1 MGNIV
6 LTGVTVFVVVM
17 IAIGMKRGLVKTAFS
32 FGSIFIALVLVNI
45 LTPVA
50 KEAIKNTPVYDSIN
64 QNIQSYVSEHIA
76 TSTEKMTETG
86 INNQEKIIN
95 ELPLPNGLKESLTK
109 NNNQS
114 SYDSLAVNTFKEYV
128 VAYLTDVV
136 LNAVVY
142 ILLFMVISILMKT
155 LVEVLN
161 IVTKLPVI
169 HTFNMAGGALIGFAQ
184 AILII
189 WLLCMVVTIFSSTSW
204 GQTVC
209 KAIADNG
216 VLSMIYD
223 NNLIQ
228 NIVNSLF

>member
-1 MGNIV
+1 M
-6 LTGVTVFVVVM
+6 VM

-32 FGSIFIALVLVNI
+32 FGSIFIALILVNI

-76 TSTEKMTETG
+76 TSTENMTETG

-161 IVTKLPVI
+161 IVTKLQVI

>member
-1 MGNIV
+1 MGNIM

-32 FGSIFIALVLVNI
+32 FGSIFIALILVNI

-50 KEAIKNTPVYDSIN
+50 KEVIKNTPVYDSIN

-76 TSTEKMTETG
+76 TSTENMTE
-86 INNQEKIIN
+86 IIN

>member
-1 MGNIV
+1 MGNII

-50 KEAIKNTPVYDSIN
+50 KEVIKNTPVYDSIN

-76 TSTEKMTETG
+76 TSTENMTETG

-136 LNAVVY
+136 LNA
-142 ILLFMVISILMKT
+142 VISILMKT

>member
-1 MGNIV
+1 MGNIM

-32 FGSIFIALVLVNI
+32 FGSIFIALILVNI

-50 KEAIKNTPVYDSIN
+50 KEVIKNTPVYDSIN

-76 TSTEKMTETG
+76 TSTENMTETG

-114 SYDSLAVNTFKEYV
+114 SYDSLAVN
-128 VAYLTDVV
+128 TDVV

>member
-1 MGNIV
+1 MGNIM

-32 FGSIFIALVLVNI
+32 FGSIFIALILVNI

-50 KEAIKNTPVYDSIN
+50 KEVIKNTPVYDSIN

-76 TSTEKMTETG
+76 TSTENMTETG
-86 INNQEKIIN
+86 I
-95 ELPLPNGLKESLTK
+95 
-109 NNNQS
+109 NNQS

>member
-1 MGNIV
+1 MGNII

-50 KEAIKNTPVYDSIN
+50 KEVIKNTPVYDSIN

-76 TSTEKMTETG
+76 TSTENMTETG

-128 VAYLTDVV
+128 GIFNRCCFKRSGIYFAIYG
-136 LNAVVY
+136 Y
-142 ILLFMVISILMKT
+142 IYINENISGSVKHSNKT
-155 LVEVLN
+155 SGYSY
-161 IVTKLPVI
+161 I
-169 HTFNMAGGALIGFAQ
+169 
-184 AILII
+184 
-189 WLLCMVVTIFSSTSW
+189 
-204 GQTVC
+204 
-209 KAIADNG
+209 
-216 VLSMIYD
+216 
-223 NNLIQ
+223 
-228 NIVNSLF
+228 

>member
-1 MGNIV
+1 MGNIM

-32 FGSIFIALVLVNI
+32 FGSIFIALILVNI

-50 KEAIKNTPVYDSIN
+50 KEVIKNTPVYDSIN
-64 QNIQSYVSEHIA
+64 QNIA
-76 TSTEKMTETG
+76 TSTENMTETG

>member
-1 MGNIV
+1 MGNIM

-32 FGSIFIALVLVNI
+32 FGSIFIALILVNI

-50 KEAIKNTPVYDSIN
+50 KEVIKNTPVYDSIN

-76 TSTEKMTETG
+76 TSTENMTETG

-169 HTFNMAGGALIGFAQ
+169 HTFNMAGGALIV
-184 AILII
+184 

>member
-1 MGNIV
+1 MGNII

-32 FGSIFIALVLVNI
+32 FGSIFIALILVNI

-50 KEAIKNTPVYDSIN
+50 KEVIKNTPVYDSIN

-76 TSTEKMTETG
+76 TSTENMTETG

-169 HTFNMAGGALIGFAQ
+169 HTFNMAGGALI
-184 AILII
+184 I

>member
-1 MGNIV
+1 MGNII

-32 FGSIFIALVLVNI
+32 FGSIFIALILVNI

-50 KEAIKNTPVYDSIN
+50 KRGNKKYTGLWLNKPKYTKLCKWTYS
-64 QNIQSYVSEHIA
+64 NIYRKHD
-76 TSTEKMTETG
+76 G
-86 INNQEKIIN
+86 NRNNNQEKIIN

>member
-1 MGNIV
+1 M
-6 LTGVTVFVVVM
+6 
-17 IAIGMKRGLVKTAFS
+17 
-32 FGSIFIALVLVNI
+32 NI

-50 KEAIKNTPVYDSIN
+50 KEVIKNTPVYDSIN

-76 TSTEKMTETG
+76 TSTENMTETG

-142 ILLFMVISILMKT
+142 ILLFILY
-155 LVEVLN
+155 L
-161 IVTKLPVI
+161 
-169 HTFNMAGGALIGFAQ
+169 
-184 AILII
+184 
-189 WLLCMVVTIFSSTSW
+189 
-204 GQTVC
+204 
-209 KAIADNG
+209 
-216 VLSMIYD
+216 Y
-223 NNLIQ
+223 
-228 NIVNSLF
+228 

>member
-1 MGNIV
+1 MGNII

-32 FGSIFIALVLVNI
+32 FGSIFIALILVNI

-50 KEAIKNTPVYDSIN
+50 KEVIKNTPVYDSIN

-76 TSTEKMTETG
+76 TSTENMTETG

-95 ELPLPNGLKESLTK
+95 ELPLPNGL
-109 NNNQS
+109 
-114 SYDSLAVNTFKEYV
+114 KEYV

>member
-1 MGNIV
+1 MGNII

-50 KEAIKNTPVYDSIN
+50 KEVIKNTPVYDSIN

-76 TSTEKMTETG
+76 TSTENMTETG

-114 SYDSLAVNTFKEYV
+114 RYDSLAVNTFKEYV